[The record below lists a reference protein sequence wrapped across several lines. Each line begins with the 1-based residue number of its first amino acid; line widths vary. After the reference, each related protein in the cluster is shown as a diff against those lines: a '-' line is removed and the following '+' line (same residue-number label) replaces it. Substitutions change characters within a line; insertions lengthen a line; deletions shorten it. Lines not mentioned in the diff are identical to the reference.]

1 MLVFIQ
7 YCEVLRHVLLHVI
20 MSILC
25 FVEMTD
31 VTSEQI
37 YCHVWVVVIQKKETK
52 LYFLNLDCESV
63 HVLNIS
69 ALSDTCTLLF
79 PQNGSSPLHWAAGN
93 GNLDIVEFFL
103 QQGADLS
110 LCDKV
115 SVIVNW

>member
-25 FVEMTD
+25 FVEMT
-31 VTSEQI
+31 VSI

-52 LYFLNLDCESV
+52 LYVLNLDCESV

-69 ALSDTCTLLF
+69 ALSDTCTLLY
-79 PQNGSSPLHWAAGN
+79 PQDGDSLLHWAAYN
-93 GNLDIVEFFL
+93 GHLDTVELFVL
-103 QQGADLS
+103 RGANVS
-110 LCDKV
+110 LCNKV

>member
-31 VTSEQI
+31 LTSEQI

-79 PQNGSSPLHWAAGN
+79 PQSGDSPLH
-93 GNLDIVEFFL
+93 LLLIMDILILLNCLFL
-103 QQGADLS
+103 EEQIYRY
-110 LCDKV
+110 
-115 SVIVNW
+115 VIK

>member
-31 VTSEQI
+31 VTSKHLLSCVGNYKHSVISQ
-37 YCHVWVVVIQKKETK
+37 VIQKKK
-52 LYFLNLDCESV
+52 LYVLNLDCESV

-79 PQNGSSPLHWAAGN
+79 PQYGRSPLHYAA
-93 GNLDIVEFFL
+93 D
-103 QQGADLS
+103 
-110 LCDKV
+110 
-115 SVIVNW
+115 

>member
-25 FVEMTD
+25 FVE
-31 VTSEQI
+31 TSEQI
-37 YCHVWVVVIQKKETK
+37 YCHVWVVVIQKKEAK
-52 LYFLNLDCESV
+52 LYVLNLDCESV

-79 PQNGSSPLHWAAGN
+79 PQNGDSPLQLAAYSGR
-93 GNLDIVEFFL
+93 LDTVKFLL

-115 SVIVNW
+115 SVSVIVNW

>member
-31 VTSEQI
+31 LTSEQI

-52 LYFLNLDCESV
+52 LYVLNLDCESV

-79 PQNGSSPLHWAAGN
+79 PQSGNSPLHYAAIM
-93 GNLDIVEFFL
+93 DILILLNCLFL
-103 QQGADLS
+103 EEQIYRYVM
-110 LCDKV
+110 K
-115 SVIVNW
+115 